1 MINMLKQKNKLLNN
15 VKNFYEGREK
25 TIEGFKN
32 EIFPFYYDEEY
43 EEQMKV
49 EREIKEEEEGKR
61 KKQKTKNKK
70 NKKKNQNKNQKKKN
84 FSNIE
89 NKSKSIS
96 YDLFRKYFNFETPTQ
111 LTKKLFE
118 IKDKKKNNDFVE
130 ESKSRWSK
138 LKDEIE
144 EIFEDTKK
152 IEKPDKILKIVEEIL
167 NFNKQ
172 NQEGKGLKILTPN
185 QMISRL
191 PITLAQLKAGNNSEK
206 LKNEIRQLLYSL
218 YRSKNM
224 TKQVYNNLIKY
235 I

>member
-1 MINMLKQKNKLLNN
+1 MVNMLKQKNKLTNN

-61 KKQKTKNKK
+61 KKQKKQEEEQKQESEEKK
-70 NKKKNQNKNQKKKN
+70 FFKY
-84 FSNIE
+84 IE

-130 ESKSRWSK
+130 EIKNRWSK

-144 EIFEDTKK
+144 EMSENEKK
-152 IEKPDKILKIVEEIL
+152 
-167 NFNKQ
+167 
-172 NQEGKGLKILTPN
+172 
-185 QMISRL
+185 M
-191 PITLAQLKAGNNSEK
+191 
-206 LKNEIRQLLYSL
+206 
-218 YRSKNM
+218 RS
-224 TKQVYNNLIKY
+224 QIKY
-235 I
+235 

>member
-1 MINMLKQKNKLLNN
+1 M
-15 VKNFYEGREK
+15 E
-25 TIEGFKN
+25 FKK
-32 EIFPFYYDEEY
+32 
-43 EEQMKV
+43 EQ
-49 EREIKEEEEGKR
+49 KEESEELKFF
-61 KKQKTKNKK
+61 KY
-70 NKKKNQNKNQKKKN
+70 
-84 FSNIE
+84 IE
-89 NKSKSIS
+89 NKSKGIS
-96 YDLFRKYFNFETPTQ
+96 YDLFRKYFNFETPSQ

-224 TKQVYNNLIKY
+224 TKQVYNNLINY